1 MGTLRHTGE
10 TRQKK
15 MSLLSPFSPRFVA
28 AFVLGVAVVS
38 LVSAGRDVSVRLESL
53 RRVEWD
59 RAAREAARV
68 SPDLVKL
75 IAAGDTRAQRE
86 MLDLSI
92 AQSGAIG
99 AMVIDVKDDSA
110 TSTSGLP
117 ASLIDRGRETARM
130 AEGRPHTEYLEAGAL
145 DVQLTTHPISR
156 AGVVVGTLVIAR
168 DASAIASAWWTF
180 WRGALVDVIVQVLV
194 IVALTL
200 LLVRWSLAAPM
211 ARMARWMRDLRVDG
225 PNQEPVPVA
234 AGVFQPV
241 AHEVVQLVSSLQVA
255 RASAREEARLRDAA
269 ESRWTA
275 ERLRVH
281 VRSKL
286 GGRALFVIS
295 NREPYIHMRE
305 NGSIKTLQPAS
316 GLVTALEP
324 ILLACDG
331 TWIAHGSGDADRATV
346 DASDRLR
353 VPQDQPEYTLRRVW
367 LTQEEEDGYYYG
379 FSNEGLWPL
388 CHIAHT
394 RPVFRAAD
402 WAHYQAANQK
412 FAKAALEELQGTESP
427 IVLVQDYHFALLPSL
442 IKAERPDAQIAVF
455 WHIPW
460 PNPEAFGICP
470 WQGELLDG
478 LLGAD
483 LVGFHTQA
491 HCNNFLETVDR
502 ALESQIDWED
512 FTVRRQSHVTRVR
525 PFPISVDCPDESFPG
540 TEDVSQ
546 PVRRAA
552 LLSELGVK
560 SSYLG
565 VGVDRVD
572 YTKGIIERFHGIE
585 RFFETR
591 PDYIGHFT
599 FAQIA
604 APSRSRI
611 QRYHDLELAI
621 GAEASRINRR
631 FETASWRPIVL
642 LRQHHDHEAI
652 TRFYRAAD
660 LCFVTSLH
668 DGMNLVAKEFV
679 AARDDADG
687 VLILSRFAGASGEL
701 RDALIVNPYD
711 TDELASALHRAL
723 VMPEA
728 EREVRMRRMRRTVR
742 EHNVYRWAGT
752 LTSTLA
758 SIGPHA

>member
-1 MGTLRHTGE
+1 M
-10 TRQKK
+10 K
-15 MSLLSPFSPRFVA
+15 MSLLFPFSPRFVA
-28 AFVLGVAVVS
+28 AFVAGVTVVS
-38 LVSAGRDVSVRLESL
+38 LIAASRDVSVRLEAL
-53 RRVEWD
+53 RGGERD
-59 RAAREAARV
+59 RGGREAARV
-68 SPDLVKL
+68 APDLRTL
-75 IAAGDTRAQRE
+75 ISAGDTRGQR
-86 MLDLSI
+86 DLLERSTV
-92 AQSGAIG
+92 QSA
-99 AMVIDVKDDSA
+99 AMRAAAIDVNDAKTTA
-110 TSTSGLP
+110 PSGLP
-117 ASLIDRGRETARM
+117 AVLIERSREAARA
-130 AEGRPHTEYLEAGAL
+130 AEGKPQTEYLRSGAL
-145 DVQLTTHPISR
+145 DAQLTTHPISR
-156 AGVVVGTLVIAR
+156 AGVPMGTLVLIR
-168 DASAIASAWWTF
+168 DTSAIAAAWWTY
-180 WRGALVDVIVQVLV
+180 WRGAIFGLIVQVLA

-200 LLVRWSLAAPM
+200 LLLRWGLAAPM
-211 ARMARWMRDLRVDG
+211 ARMARWMRDLRVG
-225 PNQEPVPVA
+225 SATQQPVPLA
-234 AGVFQPV
+234 AGIFQPL
-241 AHEVVQLVSSLQVA
+241 AREMMQLASSLQVA

-269 ESRWTA
+269 ESRWTPD
-275 ERLRVH
+275 RLRVH

-286 GGRALFVIS
+286 GQRPLFVIS
-295 NREPYIHMRE
+295 NREPYIHMRQ
-305 NGSIKTLQPAS
+305 NGSIRTLQPAS

-331 TWIAHGSGDADRATV
+331 TWIAHGSGDADRETV
-346 DASDRLR
+346 DADNRLR

-367 LTQEEEDGYYYG
+367 LTQEDEDGYYYG

-394 RPVFRAAD
+394 RPVFRAGD
-402 WAHYQAANQK
+402 WASYQRVNEK
-412 FAKAALEELQGTESP
+412 FAQATLEELRSTESP
-427 IVLVQDYHFALLPSL
+427 IVLVQDYHFALLPAL

-470 WQGELLDG
+470 WQAELLDG

-512 FTVRRQSHVTRVR
+512 FTVRRHKHLTRVR
-525 PFPISVDCPDESFPG
+525 PFPISVDVPEASADPEGPA
-540 TEDVSQ
+540 Q
-546 PVRRAA
+546 PERRVA
-552 LLSELGVK
+552 LLAELGVS

-572 YTKGIIERFHGIE
+572 YTKGIVERFHGIE
-585 RFFETR
+585 RFLETR
-591 PDYIGHFT
+591 PDYVGHFT

-611 QRYHDLELAI
+611 QRYHDLEVEI
-621 GAEASRINRR
+621 TNEANRINRR

-642 LRQHHDHEAI
+642 VTRHHDHQEI
-652 TRFYRAAD
+652 LKYYRAAD
-660 LCFVTSLH
+660 LCLVTSLH

-679 AARDDADG
+679 ASREDDDG

-701 RDALIVNPYD
+701 RDALIVNPYH
-711 TDELASALHRAL
+711 TDELAEALHRAL
-723 VMPEA
+723 VMPEP
-728 EREVRMRRMRRTVR
+728 ERAARMARMRRIVK

-758 SIGPHA
+758 SIGPHP

>member
-1 MGTLRHTGE
+1 MRL
-10 TRQKK
+10 K
-15 MSLLSPFSPRFVA
+15 MKRSLLSPFSPRFVA
-28 AFVLGVAVVS
+28 AFVFGVTVVS
-38 LVSAGRDVSVRLESL
+38 LVTAGREVSARLESL

-59 RAAREAARV
+59 RAVREAARV
-68 SPDLVKL
+68 APDLGAL
-75 IAAGDTRAQRE
+75 LAAGNIRGQRE
-86 MLDLSI
+86 LLERSI
-92 AQSGAIG
+92 LQSGAIG
-99 AMVIDVKDDSA
+99 AVSVDVKDDRA
-110 TSTSGLP
+110 TPTSGMP
-117 ASLIDRGRETARM
+117 AALVERAREAAQVAAGKPR
-130 AEGRPHTEYLEAGAL
+130 TEYLKAGAL
-145 DVQLTTHPISR
+145 DVQLTTHAISR
-156 AGVVVGTLVIAR
+156 AGVPMGTLVLAR
-168 DASAIASAWWTF
+168 DTSIIASARWAF
-180 WRGALVDVIVQVLV
+180 WRGAIFGLVVQVLA

-200 LLVRWSLAAPM
+200 LLLRWSLAAPM
-211 ARMARWMRDLRVDG
+211 AHWTRWMRDMRVG
-225 PNQEPVPVA
+225 SAHQQPVPLA
-234 AGVFQPV
+234 AGIFQPLAREV
-241 AHEVVQLVSSLQVA
+241 AQLASSLHVA

-269 ESRWTA
+269 ESRWTPD
-275 ERLRVH
+275 RLRVH

-286 GGRALFVIS
+286 GQRPLFVIS

-346 DASDRLR
+346 DADNRLR

-367 LTQEEEDGYYYG
+367 LTQQDEDGYYYG

-402 WAHYQAANQK
+402 WASYQRVNHK
-412 FAKAALEELQGTESP
+412 FAQAALEEMEGTESP
-427 IVLVQDYHFALLPSL
+427 IVLVQDYHFALLPGL
-442 IKAERPDAQIAVF
+442 IKAARPDAQIAVF

-470 WQGELLDG
+470 WQGELLNG
-478 LLGAD
+478 LLSAD

-491 HCNNFLETVDR
+491 HCNNFLDTVDR

-512 FTVRRQSHVTRVR
+512 FTVRRHKHLTQVR
-525 PFPISVDCPDESFPG
+525 PFPISVACAEGPAPNADAL
-540 TEDVSQ
+540 TQ
-546 PVRRAA
+546 PELREA
-552 LLSELGVK
+552 LLAELGVS

-572 YTKGIIERFHGIE
+572 YTKGIVERFHGIE
-585 RFFETR
+585 RFLETR
-591 PDYIGHFT
+591 SDYVGHFT

-611 QRYHDLELAI
+611 QRYHDLEVEI
-621 GAEASRINRR
+621 TNEANRINRR

-642 LRQHHDHEAI
+642 LRRHHDHKEI
-652 TRFYRAAD
+652 TRYYRAAD

-679 AARDDADG
+679 AAREDDDG

-728 EREVRMRRMRRTVR
+728 ERIARMTRMRRAVR
-742 EHNVYRWAGT
+742 ENNVYRWAGT

-758 SIGPHA
+758 SISPQA